1 MMSDPRP
8 EEIIQ
13 AEKLLD
19 NGKIDD
25 ALEIIINFEKKNGIN
40 QNEQLWAL
48 LIRGWVNIYKLQFKE
63 GVEVAE

>member
-1 MMSDPRP
+1 MSDPRP

-48 LIRGWVNIYKLQFKE
+48 LIRGWVNIYKFGAL
-63 GVEVAE
+63 